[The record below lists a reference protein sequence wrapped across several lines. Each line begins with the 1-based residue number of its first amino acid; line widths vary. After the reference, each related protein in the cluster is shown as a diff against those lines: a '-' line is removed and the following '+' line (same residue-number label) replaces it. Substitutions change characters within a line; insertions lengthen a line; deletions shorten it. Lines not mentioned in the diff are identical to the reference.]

1 MARNN
6 PRYLVDESG
15 RKISVVLAIS
25 EYRKL
30 LEDLQDLA
38 LIAERKNE
46 PAESISEVKKRTSI
60 MPGSYLATISK
71 PVRPKWTILRQA
83 QDERE

>member
-15 RKISVVLAIS
+15 RKISVVLAMN
-25 EYRKL
+25 EYRQL
-30 LEDLQDLA
+30 MEDLQDLA

-46 PAESISEVKKRTSI
+46 PTESLGEVKKR
-60 MPGSYLATISK
+60 LQA
-71 PVRPKWTILRQA
+71 KWLDT
-83 QDERE
+83 ESS

>member
-15 RKISVVLAIS
+15 QKISVVLAMN
-25 EYRKL
+25 EYRQL
-30 LEDLQDLA
+30 IEDLQDLA

-46 PAESISEVKKRTSI
+46 PAESLAEVEKRHQSC
-60 MPGSYLATISK
+60 
-71 PVRPKWTILRQA
+71 Q
-83 QDERE
+83 

>member
-1 MARNN
+1 MARKN

-25 EYRKL
+25 EYKQL
-30 LEDLQDLA
+30 MEDIQDLA

-46 PAESISEVKKRTSI
+46 PTENFGDLKKR
-60 MPGSYLATISK
+60 LAE
-71 PVRPKWTILRQA
+71 KWLDT
-83 QDERE
+83 ESS

>member
-15 RKISVVLAIS
+15 RKISVVLAIK
-25 EYRKL
+25 EYRQL
-30 LEDLQDLA
+30 MEDLQDLA

-46 PAESISEVKKRTSI
+46 PAEPLYEVKKR
-60 MPGSYLATISK
+60 LHE
-71 PVRPKWTILRQA
+71 KWLDT
-83 QDERE
+83 ESS

>member
-15 RKISVVLAIS
+15 RKISVVLAIN
-25 EYRKL
+25 EYRQL
-30 LEDLQDLA
+30 MEDLQDLA

-46 PAESISEVKKRTSI
+46 PVESISDVKKR
-60 MPGSYLATISK
+60 LQE
-71 PVRPKWTILRQA
+71 KWLDT
-83 QDERE
+83 ESS